1 MQDKFEETIKFM
13 GERYQVHL
21 PWKENQ
27 RMLPDNYDLSMN
39 RLGHL
44 LKKLEA
50 DKQLLSEY
58 DELIRNQIKCGIVEE
73 VPTDCKL
80 VVGRT
85 HYIPHHPVIRRDKEI
100 RIVYDA
106 SAKKSGPS
114 LNECL
119 HTGPSL
125 IPKIMDKI
133 SDQI

>member
-1 MQDKFEETIKFM
+1 MSTAVNITSTHILKAEAFTLPPEESLHEQLHHFWNLESIGILPVEESVQDKFEETIKFM

-21 PWKENQ
+21 PWKENL

-73 VPTDCKL
+73 VP
-80 VVGRT
+80 
-85 HYIPHHPVIRRDKEI
+85 
-100 RIVYDA
+100 
-106 SAKKSGPS
+106 
-114 LNECL
+114 N
-119 HTGPSL
+119 
-125 IPKIMDKI
+125 
-133 SDQI
+133 